1 MIRVSENTVE
11 CEVTYESLQQVEK
24 AALAFVC
31 AVLNRSRSKLL
42 PSNRFKVHGE
52 DFLTHSIMAR
62 ICSTKYY
69 LNDELV
75 TVVPTFSVSTNT
87 FSIYLMEEDVCD
99 E

>member
-11 CEVTYESLQQVEK
+11 CEVTYESRQQVEK

-31 AVLNRSRSKLL
+31 AVLNRSRGKLL
-42 PSNRFKVHGE
+42 PSNKFKVHGE
-52 DFLTHSIMAR
+52 DIRPIMAR

-87 FSIYLMEEDVCD
+87 FSIYLMEDDTCD